1 MIDISDTNKY
11 EKLRVDDKGRETYLL
26 KGSFPPT
33 VYTISVLTDNQKK
46 FIDKYIS
53 FEKRKDLYDY
63 IIDNNI
69 YGKDK
74 KLYEEICNNGGS
86 EAYIDYSDKIKEFI
100 SKFLKVNSN
109 FYDELYSFLNMEQ
122 NKEYYKYKIPFKY
135 ISKEKAKE
143 IYDEVIGD
151 ITFGGI

>member
-1 MIDISDTNKY
+1 M
-11 EKLRVDDKGRETYLL
+11 
-26 KGSFPPT
+26 KGSFPPK
-33 VYTISVLTDNQKK
+33 VYIISVLTDNQKK
-46 FIDKYIS
+46 FINKYIG
-53 FEKRKDLYDY
+53 FKKRKDLYAY

-74 KLYEEICNNGGS
+74 NLYEEICNNGGS
-86 EAYIDYSDKIKEFI
+86 DAYIDYGDKIKEFT
-100 SKFLKVNSN
+100 SKFLKVNSH
-109 FYDELYSFLNMEQ
+109 FYNELYSFLYMEQ

-143 IYDEVIGD
+143 IYNEVIGD

>member
-11 EKLRVDDKGRETYLL
+11 EKLGVDSKGKETYLL

-53 FEKRKDLYDY
+53 FKKRKDLYDY
-63 IIDNNI
+63 IIENGI

-74 KLYEEICNNGGS
+74 KLYEEI
-86 EAYIDYSDKIKEFI
+86 
-100 SKFLKVNSN
+100 
-109 FYDELYSFLNMEQ
+109 
-122 NKEYYKYKIPFKY
+122 
-135 ISKEKAKE
+135 
-143 IYDEVIGD
+143 
-151 ITFGGI
+151 

>member
-1 MIDISDTNKY
+1 MVKIKNY
-11 EKLRVDDKGRETYLL
+11 M
-26 KGSFPPT
+26 
-33 VYTISVLTDNQKK
+33 KK
-46 FIDKYIS
+46 FTIMEDH
-53 FEKRKDLYDY
+53 FEYAQEELVDY
-63 IIDNNI
+63 
-69 YGKDK
+69 
-74 KLYEEICNNGGS
+74 
-86 EAYIDYSDKIKEFI
+86 YSYKIKEFT